1 MYSIIVD
8 TIVNDRVP
16 SNDITMYR
24 VIDPWNSV
32 SLNTDSYDKAVS
44 HMSMMNVRYQLR
56 NS

>member
-16 SNDITMYR
+16 SDDITMYR
-24 VIDPWNSV
+24 VMSPWNDV
-32 SLNTDSYDKAVS
+32 VFNTHSYDKAVS
-44 HMSMMNVRYQLR
+44 HMSMMNARYQLR